1 MKGYEKALAGHVSC
15 EWMPS
20 DITSLPRRESRSGR
34 YFAYVPDL
42 LGNRPLTVSP
52 ALSAKAAEAEQAV
65 QRLVSGSA
73 APLEGVARF
82 LLRSEAIA
90 SSLIEGI
97 APSPQ
102 QVALAELA
110 QDEPIRGFGDQA
122 RLVAN
127 NITILKRATAQLVES
142 AQVSVGDVQ
151 QLQSAL
157 LIDER
162 HHGLRTVQNWIGGSN
177 WHPLEAAFIPPP
189 PHLVPGL
196 MEDLM
201 AYLNGSA
208 HAPLVQA
215 ALVHAQFE
223 TIHPFTDG
231 NGRVGR
237 ALIHCV
243 LARRRLTP
251 TAMLPVSLVL
261 ATLRDTYIDGLT
273 AYRYVGA
280 ADEPQAVDGVG
291 AWLNIYLDA
300 TLVAVEQAARLS
312 TEIDAL
318 RADWADR
325 VARLRH
331 RRGKRTAP
339 RTDSATARILAM
351 LTEVP
356 VMTTRTV
363 ERVLGVSFPP
373 ARTALEELADAGIL
387 TRKAVERGTTGYV
400 AREVLDMIAF
410 AERRLGSTRFD
421 TRLSPPN
428 RPVPAPLRT

>member
-1 MKGYEKALAGHVSC
+1 MAGYTSC
-15 EWMPS
+15 EWAPS
-20 DITSLPRRESRSGR
+20 EVTGLPRREHLSGP
-34 YFAYVPDL
+34 YSAYVPDL
-42 LGNRPLTVSP
+42 LADRPLAVSP
-52 ALSAKAAEAEQAV
+52 AVSAKAAGAERAV
-65 QRLVSGSA
+65 QRLVSGSTVS
-73 APLEGVARF
+73 LEGVARF

-142 AQVSVGDVQ
+142 AQVNVVDIE

-157 LIDER
+157 LIEER
-162 HHGLRTVQNWIGGSN
+162 HHGLRVVQNWIGGSS
-177 WHPLEAAFIPPP
+177 WHPMEAAFVPPP
-189 PHLVPGL
+189 ADQVPGL
-196 MEDLM
+196 MDDLI

-208 HAPLVQA
+208 HAPLIQA

-251 TAMLPVSLVL
+251 TAMLPISLVL

-280 ADEPQAVDGVG
+280 AAEPESVGGVG

-300 TLVAVEQAARLS
+300 TLAAVEQAARLS
-312 TEIDAL
+312 AEVDAL
-318 RADWADR
+318 RADWAAR
-325 VARLRH
+325 LARLRSG
-331 RRGKRTAP
+331 RGKRIAP
-339 RTDSATARILAM
+339 RTDSATARILAL

-363 ERVLGVSFPP
+363 ERVLGVSSPQ
-373 ARTALEELADAGIL
+373 ARAALEELADSAIL
-387 TRKAVERGTTGYV
+387 DRKAVERGTTGYV
-400 AREVLDMIAF
+400 AREVLDLIAF

-421 TRLSPPN
+421 TRASPPN
-428 RPVPAPLRT
+428 RTVPAAPSSS

>member
-1 MKGYEKALAGHVSC
+1 MAAQVPC
-15 EWMPS
+15 EWTPS
-20 DITSLPRRESRSGR
+20 DVTSVPRRERRGGP
-34 YFAYVPDL
+34 YLAYVPDL
-42 LGNRPLTVSP
+42 LANRPLTVSP
-52 ALSAKAAEAEQAV
+52 AVSAKAAEAERAV
-65 QRLVSGSA
+65 QRLVSSSA
-73 APLEGVARF
+73 VSLEGVARF

-142 AQVSVGDVQ
+142 AYVRLDDVE

-157 LIDER
+157 LIEER
-162 HHGLRTVQNWIGGSN
+162 HHGLRRVQNWIGGSN
-177 WHPLEAAFIPPP
+177 WHPLDAVFVPPP
-189 PHLVPGL
+189 PDQVPAL
-196 MEDLM
+196 MDDLM

-261 ATLRDTYIDGLT
+261 ATLRETYIDGLT
-273 AYRYVGA
+273 AYRYSGA
-280 ADEPQAVDGVG
+280 ADEPQAVEGVG

-300 TLVAVEQAARLS
+300 TLVAVDQAARLS
-312 TEIDAL
+312 AEVEAL
-318 RADWADR
+318 RVDWADR
-325 VARLRH
+325 VARLRGG
-331 RRGKRTAP
+331 RGQRTAP
-339 RTDSATARILAM
+339 RADSATARILAL
-351 LTEVP
+351 LTEMP
-356 VMTTRTV
+356 VMTGRTV
-363 ERVLGVSFPP
+363 ERVLGVSFPA
-373 ARTALEELADAGIL
+373 ARTALEELAGAGIL
-387 TRKAVERGTTGYV
+387 NKKAVDRGSTGYV
-400 AREVLDMIAF
+400 AREVLDLISY

-421 TRLSPPN
+421 TRVSAPN
-428 RPVPAPLRT
+428 RPVPVGPLDP

>member
-1 MKGYEKALAGHVSC
+1 MARHTSC
-15 EWMPS
+15 TWTPS
-20 DITSLPRRESRSGR
+20 EVTGLPRREHRSGP
-34 YFAYVPDL
+34 FAAYVPDL
-42 LGNRPLTVSP
+42 LANRPLIVSP
-52 ALSAKAAEAEQAV
+52 VVSAKAAQAERAV

-73 APLEGVARF
+73 ASLEGVARF

-97 APSPQ
+97 APSPE
-102 QVALAELA
+102 QVAMAELA

-127 NITILKRATAQLVES
+127 NITILKRATAQLADS
-142 AQVSVGDVQ
+142 AQVNVADVE
-151 QLQSAL
+151 QLQSVL
-157 LIDER
+157 LIEER
-162 HHGLRTVQNWIGGSN
+162 HHGLREVQNWIGGSS
-177 WHPLEAAFIPPP
+177 WHPLEAAFVSPPP
-189 PHLVPGL
+189 DHVPGL
-196 MEDLM
+196 MDDLM
-201 AYLNGSA
+201 AYVNGSA

-261 ATLRDTYIDGLT
+261 ATLRETYIDGLT

-280 ADEPQAVDGVG
+280 ADEPKAVEGVG
-291 AWLNIYLDA
+291 NWLGIYLDA

-312 TEIDAL
+312 AEVDVL

-325 VARLRH
+325 VARLR
-331 RRGKRTAP
+331 RGRGKRIAP
-339 RTDSATARILAM
+339 RTDSATAHILAL

-373 ARTALEELADAGIL
+373 ARAALEELADANIL
-387 TRKAVERGTTGYV
+387 TRKAVERGMTGYV
-400 AREVLDMIAF
+400 ARQVLDLVAF
-410 AERRLGSTRFD
+410 AERRLGSTSFD
-421 TRLSPPN
+421 TRVTLPN
-428 RPVPAPLRT
+428 RTVPAVPSSP

>member
-1 MKGYEKALAGHVSC
+1 MAAQVPC
-15 EWMPS
+15 EWTPS
-20 DITSLPRRESRSGR
+20 DVTSVPRRERRGGP
-34 YFAYVPDL
+34 YLAYVPDL
-42 LGNRPLTVSP
+42 LANRPLTVSP
-52 ALSAKAAEAEQAV
+52 TVSAKAAEAERAV
-65 QRLVSGSA
+65 QRLVSHSA
-73 APLEGVARF
+73 VSLEGVARF

-127 NITILKRATAQLVES
+127 NITILKRATAQLVEREY
-142 AQVSVGDVQ
+142 VSLEDVE

-157 LIDER
+157 LIEDR

-177 WHPLEAAFIPPP
+177 WHPLEAAFVPPP
-189 PHLVPGL
+189 ADQVPVL
-196 MEDLM
+196 MDDLM

-223 TIHPFTDG
+223 TVHPFTDG

-243 LARRRLTP
+243 LARRRLTL
-251 TAMLPVSLVL
+251 TAMLPISSVL

-273 AYRYVGA
+273 AYRYLGG
-280 ADEPQAVDGVG
+280 ADEPQAVEGLG
-291 AWLNIYLDA
+291 AWLDIYLDA

-312 TEIDAL
+312 AEIDAL
-318 RADWADR
+318 RVDWTER
-325 VARLRH
+325 VARVRA
-331 RRGKRTAP
+331 RRGKRVAP
-339 RTDSATARILAM
+339 RTDSATARVLAL
-351 LTEVP
+351 LTEMP
-356 VMTTRTV
+356 VMTGRTV
-363 ERVLGVSFPP
+363 ERVLSVSFPA
-373 ARTALEELADAGIL
+373 ARAALEELAEAGIL
-387 TRKAVERGTTGYV
+387 TRKPVDRGSVGYV
-400 AREVLDMIAF
+400 AREVLDLISY

-421 TRLSPPN
+421 TRVSLPN
-428 RPVPAPLRT
+428 RAVPAAPSDL